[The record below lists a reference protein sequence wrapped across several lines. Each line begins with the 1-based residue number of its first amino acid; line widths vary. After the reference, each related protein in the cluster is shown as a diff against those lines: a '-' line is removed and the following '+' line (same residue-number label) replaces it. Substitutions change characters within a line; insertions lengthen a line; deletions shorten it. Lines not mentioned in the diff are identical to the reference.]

1 MEAARMAG
9 HMARPQRMQAATPM
23 PHPNSGSVGWV
34 LTLGN
39 MKPTAPAVKTA
50 ANVINHLL
58 TGTRLEF
65 MPKPTT
71 NGGCLSSIY
80 WGINPWDLRRCQIR
94 CWPAETRH
102 TLRLQLSC
110 AGNFMIR
117 ELLLLLAL
125 AATTTPRPAL
135 AVGSPGLPT
144 ARAESVGVSSE
155 RLARL
160 GAGMKSLVDEGR
172 LAGVVTMV
180 ARHGKVIEFEAIG
193 KRNVAADLPMEKDSI
208 FRIYSM
214 SKPVTGVAM
223 MMLFEEGK
231 WQLNDPVAKYIPEFG
246 NLKVYATDASGNMV
260 LKDQMHPV
268 TMRELLS
275 HTGGFTYGYFSNT
288 PVDKLQR
295 DADVLNVNN
304 SLDEMIK
311 RVAKLPLNTQ
321 PGSEWHYSI
330 STDIQGYIVQKLSGM
345 PFEDFLERR
354 IFKPL
359 KMADTGFYV
368 PAEKLKRLAEFYEYD
383 KDGRQQVVRSAIN
396 HDFGAKPAF
405 SSGGGGL
412 VSTAAD
418 YMRFCQMLLN
428 GGKLD
433 GVRLISPR
441 TVELMRTNV
450 LSPSMTTLSPG
461 AGFGLDF
468 AVYTDVAAAGG
479 YYGKGTFYW
488 GGAAGTWFWIDPSD
502 DLIVIG
508 MIQQIAG
515 TGAAAVDG
523 VPDVRGLSHAFV
535 YQAIVD

>member
-1 MEAARMAG
+1 M
-9 HMARPQRMQAATPM
+9 
-23 PHPNSGSVGWV
+23 
-34 LTLGN
+34 
-39 MKPTAPAVKTA
+39 
-50 ANVINHLL
+50 
-58 TGTRLEF
+58 
-65 MPKPTT
+65 
-71 NGGCLSSIY
+71 
-80 WGINPWDLRRCQIR
+80 RR
-94 CWPAETRH
+94 
-102 TLRLQLSC
+102 
-110 AGNFMIR
+110 
-117 ELLLLLAL
+117 LLLLLVL
-125 AATTTPRPAL
+125 AAATAPRPAP
-135 AVGSPGLPT
+135 AAAAPGLQ
-144 ARAESVGVSSE
+144 AAKAESVGVSTE
-155 RLARL
+155 RLGRL
-160 GAGMKSLVDEGR
+160 TSGMKSLVDQGR

-180 ARHGKVIEFEAIG
+180 ARHGKVIEFDAIG
-193 KRNVAADLPMEKDSI
+193 KRDIAADAPMQKDSI

-214 SKPVTGVAM
+214 TKPITGVAM

-231 WQLNDPVAKYIPEFG
+231 WQLNDTVSKYIPEFS
-246 NLKVYATDASGNMV
+246 NLKVYGTDASGNMV
-260 LKDQMHPV
+260 LRDQTHPV

-295 DADVLNVNN
+295 DADLLNVNN
-304 SLDEMIK
+304 TLDEFIK
-311 RVAKLPLNTQ
+311 RVAQLPLNSQ

-345 PFEDFLERR
+345 PFEEFLERR

-359 KMADTGFYV
+359 KMNDTGFYV
-368 PAEKLKRLAEFYEYD
+368 PAEKLGRLAEFYEYG
-383 KDGRQQVVRSAIN
+383 KDGRLQVVRGMLN
-396 HDFGAKPAF
+396 HDFAAKPAF

-418 YMRFCQMLLN
+418 YMRFCQMLQN

-433 GVRLISPR
+433 GVRLVAPR

-450 LSPSMTTLSPG
+450 LSPTMTTLSPG

-479 YYGKGTFYW
+479 YYGKGTYYW
-488 GGAAGTWFWIDPSD
+488 GGAAGTWFWIDPSE

-523 VPDVRGLSHAFV
+523 VPDVRGLSHAYV
-535 YQAIVD
+535 YQSIVD